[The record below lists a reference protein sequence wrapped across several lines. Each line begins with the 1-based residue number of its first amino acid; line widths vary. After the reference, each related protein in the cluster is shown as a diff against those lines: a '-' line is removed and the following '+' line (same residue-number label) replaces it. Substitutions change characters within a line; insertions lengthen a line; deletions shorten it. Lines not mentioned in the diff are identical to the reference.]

1 MKKRSLSRLAAVCL
15 FLACSLAL
23 LVPPV
28 LAADPKAALAAR
40 VEAQKE
46 ALWKMSDWMYYNP
59 EPGHK
64 EFEAVKLLTGYLKD
78 NGFEVEVGV
87 KNLDPKWVPVLQT
100 AWKMSELPTAFKA
113 TYAGAPG
120 GPTIGFIVEYD
131 ALRGAGGKAFQGCQ
145 HNLQAPIG
153 LGAAVA
159 LAQTMKEHDLPGK
172 VVVFGT
178 PAEEIPPPVKA
189 IMFDSG
195 VFNGV
200 DVILAFHG
208 TDKTTY
214 NLPGR
219 SALALEAEEYIF
231 HGKPAH
237 AAAGPWNGR
246 SALDAVLL
254 FYHGM
259 EILREHS
266 DPAFRMHGNIT
277 DGGAAPNVVPER
289 AATNWMIRHPN
300 GKMVAAQMERVKKIA
315 EGAAMAT
322 ETTVEINFQG
332 RYDNKLN
339 VSALENRAFEYEKQL
354 GATNQVLPTPG
365 PDPNAAST
373 DLGTVA
379 MNIPTI
385 SLSVQSAPAGTA
397 GHSQEN
403 ADATITPL
411 AHHAMVIAAK
421 VQAWL
426 AWDLLTDPAYL
437 AQVKAEHAELQKK

>member
-1 MKKRSLSRLAAVCL
+1 
-15 FLACSLAL
+15 
-23 LVPPV
+23 V
-28 LAADPKAALAAR
+28 LK
-40 VEAQKE
+40 Q
-46 ALWKMSDWMYYNP
+46 
-59 EPGHK
+59 
-64 EFEAVKLLTGYLKD
+64 
-78 NGFEVEVGV
+78 
-87 KNLDPKWVPVLQT
+87 
-100 AWKMSELPTAFKA
+100 AWNMTELPTAFKA
-113 TYAGAPG
+113 TYAGAAG

-131 ALRGAGGKAFQGCQ
+131 ALRGPGGKAYQGCQ

-159 LAQTMKEHDLPGK
+159 LAQTMKEKNLPGK

-195 VFNGV
+195 VFDGV
-200 DVILAFHG
+200 DVVLAFHG
-208 TDKTTY
+208 TTKTTY
-214 NLPGR
+214 ALPGR
-219 SALALEAEEYIF
+219 SALALESAEFVF

-237 AAAGPWNGR
+237 AASGPWNGR

-254 FYHGM
+254 FFHG
-259 EILREHS
+259 IDSLREHS

-277 DGGAAPNVVPER
+277 DGGAAPNIVPER
-289 AATNWMIRHPN
+289 AATSWMIRHPN
-300 GKMVAAQMERVKKIA
+300 GMMVASQMERVKKIA
-315 EGAAMAT
+315 EGAALMT

-332 RYDNKLN
+332 KYDNKLN
-339 VSALENRAFEYEKQL
+339 LSALEDRAFAYEKQL

-379 MNIPTI
+379 INIPTI
-385 SLSVQSAPAGTA
+385 SLLVQSEPAGTA
-397 GHSQEN
+397 GHSQEAAN
-403 ADATITPL
+403 ATITPL
-411 AHHAMVIAAK
+411 AHDAMVITAK